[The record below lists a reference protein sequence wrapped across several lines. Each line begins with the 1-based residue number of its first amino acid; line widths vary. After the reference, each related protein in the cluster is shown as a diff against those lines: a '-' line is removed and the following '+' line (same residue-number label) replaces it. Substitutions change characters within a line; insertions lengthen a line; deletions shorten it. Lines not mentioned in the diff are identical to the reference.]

1 MFNATA
7 DTAAATG
14 AVQTVDPLDAVHIG
28 ELLEALAAAGPVG
41 VDDPAWVAR
50 ARAVWDYLPVGVRSA
65 LRRFRRHS
73 GTRGILVLKGIPL
86 GDATMPP
93 TPTVKGSAQ
102 RTPTVHAAALVT
114 LATGLGD
121 PFAFLPEKDG
131 HLVQDVVPVPGMEEF
146 EGNAGSTLLT
156 FHTENAF
163 DANRPDF
170 VMLLCLRPDHDRVA
184 GLRTACS
191 REVLP
196 LLSAD
201 ARDVL
206 FRAEFRTSPPPS
218 FQLSGGDRFPPHAV
232 FTGDPTDPDMQVDLS
247 ATQPLT
253 GDAATALA
261 ELGDLFDRT
270 AVITVLQPG
279 DLVIVDNRVTVHG
292 RTPFT
297 PRYDGKDRWL
307 QRTFVATNLRDSR
320 GRRPDD
326 GYVLAV

>member
-1 MFNATA
+1 MFSATA
-7 DTAAATG
+7 DTAVATG
-14 AVQTVDPLDAVHIG
+14 TVHTVGPSDAAHVAL
-28 ELLEALAAAGPVG
+28 LLEALAAAGSVG
-41 VDDPAWVAR
+41 VDDPAWIAR
-50 ARAVWDYLPVGVRSA
+50 ARAAWDHLPIGVRAA
-65 LRRFRRHS
+65 LRQYRRHS
-73 GTRGILVLKGIPL
+73 GARGILVLQGIPV

-93 TPTVKGSAQ
+93 TPTVQGSAQ
-102 RTPTVHAAALVT
+102 RTPSVPAAALITV
-114 LATGLGD
+114 ATGLGD

-131 HLVQDVVPVPGMEEF
+131 HLVQDVVPVPDMEEF
-146 EGNAGSTLLT
+146 QGNAGSARLT

-163 DANRPDF
+163 DKNRPDF

-196 LLSAD
+196 LLSTD

-206 FRAEFRTSPPPS
+206 FRAEFHTSPPPS
-218 FQLSGGDRFPPHAV
+218 FQLADGDRFPPHAV
-232 FTGDPTDPDMQVDLS
+232 FTGDPADPDMQVDLS
-247 ATQPLT
+247 ATRPMT
-253 GDAATALA
+253 DAAATALA

-270 AVITVLQPG
+270 AVTTVLQPG
-279 DLVIVDNRVTVHG
+279 DLAIVDNRVTVHG

-297 PRYDGKDRWL
+297 PRYDGNDRWL

-320 GRRPDD
+320 SRRPDD